1 MIQRIQSVYLFIT
14 ALSMALI
21 SFKISIY
28 QIGKKEYFAQDDTN
42 FFVLTL
48 VIMLL
53 SLFSVALFK
62 SRFLQMKFIR
72 LALVLS
78 IVLSIRLILL
88 YFQFRAQLSISCLIF
103 VFFSILS
110 LIMALRGVLKDE
122 KLVRSAD
129 RIR

>member
-1 MIQRIQSVYLFIT
+1 MIQRIQSIYLFIT

-28 QIGKKEYFAQDDTN
+28 QIGIKEYFAQEDSI
-42 FFVLTL
+42 FFVLTI
-48 VIMLL
+48 VIMIL
-53 SLFSVALFK
+53 SLFALALFK
-62 SRFLQMKFIR
+62 SRSLQMKFIR
-72 LALVLS
+72 IAIVLS

-88 YFQFRAQLSISCLIF
+88 YFQLEAQLSISCLIF